1 MYKIDPIITFKEGNF
16 VHTERMYKLEP
27 VFSPNFRD
35 SSSQSGNSLDKFIVN
50 KSKAQSKL
58 GLALEALKSP
68 KGNQKV
74 SQVQSEQQV
83 DFESV
88 SQVEPTNEMLLDK
101 YIVRKTGPV
110 SKLGKHLHNA
120 SKQDNVSPALVSRL
134 HELER
139 MIDAYLSPMSLDKS
153 VLSTVP
159 GPRSDAPTA
168 KKQAKSDHSDEKS
181 ENSSIFTPA
190 VTLPP
195 QSAQNFID
203 LAVHCDPTCPPF
215 ALLAYSQMLLFSG
228 QNVSV
233 QFYRHSSLTS
243 VPKYLTPLEHF
254 FAGKPRSSTSDFLL
268 SIIWRPC
275 SFGCMAIGNPFRDLP
290 LYGESIILMSLAR
303 LSSDFSKTFGNLSL
317 IESVVSGKDEKA
329 LVDCVNKIAKG
340 GEEYLSVDEIYLFL
354 SSAKSGLS
362 SVIQKSSKAWFDRCM
377 VNDSLAGAL
386 KVIDLCQ

>member
-1 MYKIDPIITFKEGNF
+1 MYKIDPIITFKEENF
-16 VHTERMYKLEP
+16 AHTERMYKLDP
-27 VFSPNFRD
+27 VFSLNFSG
-35 SSSQSGNSLDKFIVN
+35 SSSKSGSSLDKFMVK

-58 GLALEALKSP
+58 GLALEDLKSQ
-68 KGNQKV
+68 KGNQKA

-110 SKLGKHLHNA
+110 SKLGKHLHNV
-120 SKQDNVSPALVSRL
+120 SKQDNVRLALVNRL

-153 VLSTVP
+153 VPSTVP
-159 GPRSDAPTA
+159 RPRFDAPTT
-168 KKQAKSDHSDEKS
+168 KVKSGYGDEKS

-195 QSAQNFID
+195 QSPQDFID
-203 LAVHCDPTCPPF
+203 LAVHCDPTRPPF

-329 LVDCVNKIAKG
+329 LIDCVNKIAKG

-377 VNDSLAGAL
+377 INDSLAGAL